1 MQENIV
7 LKINAFYLYE
17 SILSM
22 ATHYATLKNEGV
34 RTKIHISQQKL
45 ILEY

>member
-17 SILSM
+17 IMLSM
-22 ATHYATLKNEGV
+22 AIHNATLKNEGV
-34 RTKIHISQQKL
+34 RTKIHISQLQL
-45 ILEY
+45 ILVY